1 MLPEAY
7 AEVFVR
13 ITPGQQ
19 FVTISFAL
27 EPMMK
32 NAPSPAS
39 LAGSPPGHPM
49 HADPHMLSDAAD
61 NALYRRVAWRLVPFL
76 MLCYVA
82 AFLDRVNVGF
92 AKLQMLDDLGFSETV
107 YGLGAGIFF
116 IGYFLFEVPSNV
128 LMHRIGAKKTL
139 ARIMV
144 LWGMISAA
152 MAFTQTPTQFYVL
165 RFLLGAAEAGFYPGI
180 ILYLT
185 YWFPSARRG
194 QIIAIFMTAVPF
206 AGILGGPLSGWIMQT
221 FHMGHGMAGWQW
233 MFIIEAV
240 PSLVLGIAVL
250 AYLDDRITDARW
262 LSDAEKARLAHNVA
276 AETRE
281 KVEHVSLWKLL
292 QDRRV
297 LHMALICYCTVSSL
311 SGLAFWIPSVI
322 KSTGVKS
329 LLEIGLLTAVP
340 NACAV
345 VSMVLVCR
353 HSDKTRERRW
363 HMVIPFVVGGVGLIL
378 STLFGHNPPVAVAML
393 SVAAAG
399 CMVCSPLFWSLPTA
413 FLEGRSA
420 AAGIAGINAFAG
432 LAAFVSPYAIGWIKD
447 TTGSTD
453 WGMYF
458 LASFAFI
465 GAFLVLRVPARLV
478 NR

>member
-1 MLPEAY
+1 MRK
-7 AEVFVR
+7 V
-13 ITPGQQ
+13 
-19 FVTISFAL
+19 
-27 EPMMK
+27 M
-32 NAPSPAS
+32 
-39 LAGSPPGHPM
+39 
-49 HADPHMLSDAAD
+49 
-61 NALYRRVAWRLVPFL
+61 WRLLPLMTLMFL
-76 MLCYVA
+76 INQ
-82 AFLDRVNVGF
+82 LDRVNISF
-92 AKLQMLDDLGFSETV
+92 AALAMNRDI
-107 YGLGAGIFF
+107 GLTPLSYAWGAGIFF
-116 IGYFLFEVPSNV
+116 LSYFAFEIPSNLILERV
-128 LMHRIGAKKTL
+128 GARIWI
-139 ARIMV
+139 ARIMIT
-144 LWGMISAA
+144 WGVISGAT
-152 MAFTQTPTQFYVL
+152 MLVTNSTGFLVV
-165 RFLLGAAEAGFYPGI
+165 RFLLGAAEAGFVPGLV
-180 ILYLT
+180 LYIT
-185 YWFPSARRG
+185 WWFPPGYRARATAWFFFAAPLGNAVAGLLSVPLLRMNG
-194 QIIAIFMTAVPF
+194 IAGLT
-206 AGILGGPLSGWIMQT
+206 
-221 FHMGHGMAGWQW
+221 GWQW
-233 MFIIEAV
+233 MFVIEAV
-240 PSLVLGIAVL
+240 PSMVLGAAVL
-250 AYLDDRITDARW
+250 FYLDDRIADARW

-276 AETRE
+276 AETCE
-281 KVEHVSLWKLL
+281 KTEHVSLWKLL

-432 LAAFVSPYAIGWIKD
+432 LAAFVSPYVIGWIKD

-465 GAFLVLRVPARLV
+465 GAILVLRVPARLV

>member
-1 MLPEAY
+1 MSHSVESIA
-7 AEVFVR
+7 A
-13 ITPGQQ
+13 
-19 FVTISFAL
+19 S
-27 EPMMK
+27 PM
-32 NAPSPAS
+32 
-39 LAGSPPGHPM
+39 
-49 HADPHMLSDAAD
+49 AAD
-61 NALYRRVAWRLVPFL
+61 TDPRAARDDALYRKVAWRLLPFL
-76 MLCYVA
+76 MICYIA

-92 AKLQMLDDLGFSETV
+92 AKLQMLDDLKFSETV

-128 LMHRIGAKKTL
+128 LMHRIGARKTL
-139 ARIMV
+139 ARIMI
-144 LWGMISAA
+144 LWGLISAA
-152 MAFTQTPTQFYVL
+152 MALTRTPTQFYIL

-185 YWFPSARRG
+185 YWFPSHRRG
-194 QIIAIFMTAVPF
+194 QIVAVFMTAVPF
-206 AGILGGPLSGWIMQT
+206 AGILGGPLSGWVMEA
-221 FHMGHGMAGWQW
+221 FHSHRGLAGWQW

-240 PSLVLGIAVL
+240 PSVLLGLAVFW
-250 AYLDDRITDARW
+250 YLDDRIEDARW
-262 LSDAEKARLAHNVA
+262 LDPGDKRRLAENLA
-276 AETRE
+276 GEASAKT
-281 KVEHVSLWKLL
+281 EHGSLLTLFK
-292 QDRRV
+292 DRRV

-322 KSTGVKS
+322 RSTGVSS

-340 NACAV
+340 NICAV

-353 HSDKTRERRW
+353 HSDATRERRW
-363 HMVIPFVVGGVGLIL
+363 HMIAPFLVGGAGLAL
-378 STLFGHNPPVAVAML
+378 GTLFSHNPPLAVAML

-432 LAAFVSPYAIGWIKD
+432 LAAFISPYVIGWIKD
-447 TTGSTD
+447 LTGSTD

-458 LASFAFI
+458 LASFTVL
-465 GAFLVLRVPARLV
+465 GAALVYRVPRELV

>member
-1 MLPEAY
+1 
-7 AEVFVR
+7 
-13 ITPGQQ
+13 
-19 FVTISFAL
+19 
-27 EPMMK
+27 MK
-32 NAPSPAS
+32 NATPPLTMNTEHAGPA
-39 LAGSPPGHPM
+39 
-49 HADPHMLSDAAD
+49 DAISD
-61 NALYRRVAWRLVPFL
+61 NALYKRVAWRLVPFL
-76 MLCYVA
+76 MVCYIA

-92 AKLQMLDDLGFSETV
+92 AKLQMLGDLHFSETV

-139 ARIMV
+139 ARIMI
-144 LWGMISAA
+144 LWGLISALTA
-152 MAFTQTPTQFYVL
+152 LTRTPTQFYIM

-185 YWFPSARRG
+185 YWFPSQRRG
-194 QIIAIFMTAVPF
+194 QIVAIFMTAVPF

-221 FHMGHGMAGWQW
+221 FHMGNGLAGWQW
-233 MFIIEAV
+233 LFIIEAV
-240 PSLVLGIAVL
+240 PSLALGIAVL
-250 AYLDDRITDARW
+250 TYLDDRIGDARW
-262 LSDAEKARLAHNVA
+262 LSAAEKARLAHNVA
-276 AETRE
+276 ADAGEQTA
-281 KVEHVSLWKLL
+281 HVSLWKLL
-292 QDRRV
+292 QNKRV

-322 KSTGVKS
+322 KSTGVQS
-329 LLEIGLLTAVP
+329 LFEVGLLTAVP

-345 VSMVLVCR
+345 ISMIWVCR
-353 HSDKTRERRW
+353 HSDQTRERRW
-363 HMVIPFVVGGVGLIL
+363 HMVIPFVVGGIGLIL
-378 STLFGHNPPVAVAML
+378 STSFSHNPPLAVAML
-393 SVAAAG
+393 SLAAAG

-413 FLEGRSA
+413 FLEGREA

-432 LAAFVSPYAIGWIKD
+432 LAAFVSPYMIGWIKD
-447 TTGSTD
+447 ATGSTD

-465 GAFLVLRVPARLV
+465 GALLVLAVPKKLV